1 MVNCDNR
8 QDSQKQLFC
17 GLVYDPLWILFYMIG
32 IDQKSFTSESK
43 RSTLRRVVF
52 ATIAFFY
59 LSVSVIY
66 TAIVV
71 IKFFLINHDLTVAH
85 LSFIVNT
92 IINVTQ
98 LLISYGMFTLN
109 QKKMSTFLLKLND
122 VCHIIIG
129 TDMKNYKILKQ
140 FVRKCLVFT
149 LFITIAFYL
158 TAATDDENGS
168 NHKGQIDVGDIVMS
182 DHARF
187 FVDSSYAE
195 VETALTVSMLAI
207 GGSVNHF
214 FRYFFVI
221 YYLVTAQII
230 LFIFKNLSNLLDKN
244 CTSVADVKRLIKH
257 HQQLCEIVQ
266 LFDLNFQK
274 ILAIWNFT
282 ETFGI
287 ILILRAMDLEFINS
301 DWCFDREAGFFVI
314 FTIFLFVV
322 KAGVAAEINEKV
334 KTSLDLVYN
343 NWSTNP
349 AMEPTST
356 IYEMI
361 EFYSCLIEIDPP
373 TLTGWRLYIID
384 KNLVLNVEG
393 FSAAS
398 MTAHNAEK
406 TGVIVRRNSWL
417 RVG

>member
-17 GLVYDPLWILFYMIG
+17 GSVYDPLWILFYMIG

-52 ATIAFFY
+52 VTIAFFY
-59 LSVSVIY
+59 LLVSVMY
-66 TAIVV
+66 TVIVLV
-71 IKFFLINHDLTVAH
+71 KFFLIIRDLTVAH
-85 LSFIVNT
+85 LSFVMNT
-92 IINVTQ
+92 VINVTQ

-109 QKKMSTFLLKLND
+109 LKKTSTFLWKLND
-122 VCHIIIG
+122 ICNIMIG
-129 TDMKNYKILKQ
+129 TDMKDYKILKQ
-140 FVRKCLVFT
+140 FVRKCLMYA
-149 LFITIAFYL
+149 LIITVAFFL
-158 TAATDDENGS
+158 VVSADDEHGTH
-168 NHKGQIDVGDIVMS
+168 HKGEIDVGDIVLGN
-182 DHARF
+182 DTRF
-187 FVDSSYAE
+187 FAGSSYAE
-195 VETALTVSMLAI
+195 VEFALTVSMLVI

-230 LFIFKNLSNLLDKN
+230 LFIFKNLPKVLDNN
-244 CTSVADVKRLIKH
+244 CTSVEDVKRLIKH

-266 LFDLNFQK
+266 LFDSNFQK

-301 DWCFDREAGFFVI
+301 DWCLDREAGFFVI

-349 AMEPTST
+349 AMEPTSSV
-356 IYEMI
+356 YEMI
-361 EFYSCLIEIDPP
+361 EFYSYLIEIDPP
-373 TLTGWRLYIID
+373 TLTGWRLYVID
-384 KNLVLNVEG
+384 KTLMLQAFAYILTYVLVLYNIKDAALEG
-393 FSAAS
+393 SHS
-398 MTAHNAEK
+398 
-406 TGVIVRRNSWL
+406 
-417 RVG
+417 